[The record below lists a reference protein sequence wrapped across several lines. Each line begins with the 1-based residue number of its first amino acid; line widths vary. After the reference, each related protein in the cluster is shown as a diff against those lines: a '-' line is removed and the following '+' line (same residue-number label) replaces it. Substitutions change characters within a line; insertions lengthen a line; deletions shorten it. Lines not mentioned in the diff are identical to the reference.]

1 MEDILWGVFG
11 IILILLAIAVAVGLI
26 GLAILPTII
35 AFKNKSPNKWF
46 ILALNIVAGGTI
58 IGWIAALIWA
68 ASEKNSNNTV
78 DNIFNRIRRY

>member
-11 IILILLAIAVAVGLI
+11 MLLILLAIAVAIGLI

-35 AFKNKSPNKWF
+35 AFKNKSPNKWL

-58 IGWIAALIWA
+58 IGWVAALIWA
-68 ASEKNSNNTV
+68 VSEKNNNNTV
-78 DNIFNRIRRY
+78 ENIFNKLK